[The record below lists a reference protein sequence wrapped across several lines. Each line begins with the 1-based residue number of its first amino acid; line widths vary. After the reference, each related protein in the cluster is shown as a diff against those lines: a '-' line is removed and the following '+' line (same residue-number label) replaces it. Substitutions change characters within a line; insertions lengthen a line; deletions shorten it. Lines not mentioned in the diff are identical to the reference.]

1 MSYSEIHFHLLP
13 AIDDGPASMGESRDL
28 AARAVADGTATIVA
42 TPHVHPWHVT
52 DPIEIAGLTAEL
64 STRLRADR
72 IPVEVLPGGELSHYM
87 VGQLSRAQLEAIAQ
101 GPEGRRWLLLEAP
114 FDGIGE
120 DYTEAADE
128 LRSQGFAIVVAHP
141 ERAAQTAATDRALE
155 HELER
160 GSTFQLTA
168 WSFAGQYGDHVRT
181 LARRLLRRAPGS
193 VVASDAHGRDRMPSL
208 SIAVAEL
215 RSAGELDAERYAGAR
230 PQALLNHGLALEPAA
245 RAA

>member
-13 AIDDGPASMGESRDL
+13 GIDDGPGSMGESLDL

-52 DPIEIAGLTAEL
+52 DTTEIAGHAADL
-64 STRLRADR
+64 SARLRDDG
-72 IPVEVLPGGELSHYM
+72 IPIEVLPGGELSHYM
-87 VGQLSRAQLEAIAQ
+87 VGQLSHAQLEAIAQ
-101 GPEGRRWLLLEAP
+101 GPKGRRWLLLESP

-128 LRSQGFAIVVAHP
+128 LRNQGFAIVVAHP
-141 ERAAQTAATDRALE
+141 ERAAQSAATDRALE

-181 LARRLLRRAPGS
+181 LARRLLRIAPGS
-193 VVASDAHGRDRMPSL
+193 VIASDAHGRDRMPSL

-215 RSAGELDAERYAGAR
+215 RSLGEPDAKRYADAR
-230 PQALLNHGLALEPAA
+230 PQALLDCGLALEPAA